1 MFRTILLDGAW
12 FLYSEIEGSVELRL
26 RCLVLFFYPG
36 ILLRV
41 QTSRERMEFKS

>member
-12 FLYSEIEGSVELRL
+12 FLYSEIEGSVELML
-26 RCLVLFFYPG
+26 RCFVSFFYPS